1 MLAPR
6 LLDNPNTLSETGH
19 GFHGQWRD
27 LVPGALDQTSR
38 QRKRD
43 AILRAAVE
51 VFAERGYF
59 GARMREVANRAG
71 VADGTVYLYF
81 EGKEDLLVS
90 VLEENI
96 HAFLVRARQDASEI
110 DDPGKKLRRVVE
122 RHLESLENDRAL
134 ARVFQIELR
143 HSRRFLRQVARG
155 HVSGYLQL
163 LQEIVGQGIA
173 NGQFRPDVPADV
185 AARAI
190 FGAVDELVTAWVLAS
205 RPRPLTEQAG
215 PLLCLLLEGLAA
227 RRSRGTS

>member
-1 MLAPR
+1 
-6 LLDNPNTLSETGH
+6 
-19 GFHGQWRD
+19 
-27 LVPGALDQTSR
+27 VPGARDQTSR
-38 QRKRD
+38 QRKRG

-90 VLEENI
+90 VLEENM
-96 HAFLVRARQDASEI
+96 HAFLVLARQDASEVEAA
-110 DDPGKKLRRVVE
+110 GEKLRRVVR
-122 RHLESLENDRAL
+122 RHLASLENDRAL

-163 LQEIVGQGIA
+163 LQEIVGQGVA
-173 NGQFRPDVPADV
+173 GGQFRPDVPAEV

-205 RPRPLTEQAG
+205 RPRSLTEQAG
-215 PLLCLLLEGLAA
+215 PLLCLLLEGLAV
-227 RRSRGTS
+227 RRSGGTS